1 MSSELERVNPNA
13 PDMIK
18 MMRRSA
24 SEIKD
29 LRKIL
34 DAIGPRA
41 EAYEVIKK
49 ILSLVP
55 GPGMGAG
62 EDYVYT
68 LEQEAKKLEERLE
81 RARMTNVTK
90 PGDPR

>member
-1 MSSELERVNPNA
+1 MSSELDKVNPPA
-13 PDMIK
+13 PEMIK
-18 MMRRSA
+18 MMRRA
-24 SEIKD
+24 SGEIKD

-55 GPGMGAG
+55 GPVQGAG
-62 EDYVYT
+62 EDFAWT
-68 LEQEAKKLEERLE
+68 LDQEANKLEERLN
-81 RARMTNVTK
+81 RARMPAVGTK
-90 PGDPR
+90 P